1 MASPPDQVE
10 VLRGRDLSRIF
21 QIWEERHSVPGYD
34 PEPVVTR
41 LAEIFEE
48 ETEVYMRK
56 DPDPFDERHP
66 SRTDPNSELGR
77 MLKTLFR
84 KDYFMTRLV
93 NDYLRDNFFTRQNIQ
108 QCSQPLNIAA
118 CRLILVIMPGLETSA
133 VFQAEFDHLITRLY
147 GWAESSPEPLQSYA
161 TGLLG
166 AAMEVQEIA
175 VSFREQNIRLLPI
188 MLRRLH
194 VLQLAHRNRDR
205 LAEAGE
211 GMSSTAFQRMFQ
223 GEAEQISKRNSTE
236 GQNDSDMSSDGDV
249 GASPKRP
256 FAHLG
261 PSDGSGDPP
270 NGVSSVSN
278 LNTLFQN
285 ENSQNTQDAQ
295 ARLAHRNMIPIYPAT
310 IATSQMLIL
319 RYLTPM
325 GEYQEFLPHVFEH
338 NAMSLIF
345 RYIENLD
352 AKDTC
357 LAFEA
362 LKYLASLLCHKKF
375 SLEFIAN
382 GGLERLLKVPRP
394 SLAATGVSIAF
405 YYLAYCEDA
414 MERICLMPQKIITEL
429 VTYALWLLGC
439 SHDSGRCHATM
450 FFGLSCQFKTMMD
463 EFDKQDGLRK
473 LYNVIAVLPILLP
486 DDYHLNDDE
495 ECAARQVVRH
505 VCVALKKYFENHLY
519 YKYNQ
524 VTRQQC
530 PSGTLAQPV
539 FKSVKNSPEVISDQI
554 RTLQE
559 LLPMKARWSP
569 IDEFL
574 DLGGVNLLLRIIAL
588 AYEWNYSGRG
598 ETVRAALDVLNV
610 CCVIP
615 RVHAVF
621 CERIEFPEGGSA
633 AGINIVLGAA
643 EGEIVADAEVQKSS
657 LAVLVHTV
665 CAPLHRPSG
674 SLARFGSAKKRMPNK
689 NSEELLQKV
698 WESVRSNNGIIVLLS
713 LMCVKTPITD
723 ADCIR
728 GMACRAMAGLA
739 RSEMVQQIIGKL
751 PLFVNGQLQGLMR
764 DPILQEKRAEHVQFQ
779 KYALELL
786 ERVSGKAKSANNQLD
801 TSLADI
807 HKANVVAQTKIQ
819 FNEQQLL
826 ELIHQHLMARGLTE
840 TAATLVREGG
850 ISVPNPILQQHQQAA
865 ILSRNLHHSP
875 FTFRSPNTTLIQ
887 RSRIRSKTTDG
898 TFSHSTAQANLQAA
912 LAAASIDTATPTNGG
927 SGGEHL
933 KVDTTAGGNIGSGMD
948 SPPVDPFTPIKLIK
962 KTTAGSVSAGVPAGG
977 STAHGNSLTTP
988 AGNSNQRPLQKQ
1000 LSATTDTASF
1010 LVPASTSSKTTTI
1023 EPLGSS
1029 VTLDTIITEYL
1040 TNQHALCKH
1049 PMSTCPQFDLFIPHK
1064 CPDPRPNRTS
1074 GMNINF
1080 ATRFFKRHAGY
1091 SSQRFDRRLVHSNY
1105 SASRV
1110 LRPQDSEFFFTCCD
1124 FTPCATKLI
1133 TGSHSGEVKIFNL
1146 SDSNEEF
1153 SYSCHE
1159 SYVNSIICSKD
1170 GRLLLTSC
1178 AWRSPMSALWN
1189 IENSRFTQKLTWDE
1203 EEYVEFP
1210 NLKQDKVLATTGE
1223 VATIYDINTGQKVLS
1238 LVPSIY
1244 NQYTKNRATFC
1255 PSDELILSDGVLWD
1269 VASGKEI
1276 HKFDKLNQNISGVF
1290 HPNGLEIVSN
1300 TEVWDLR
1307 TFHLLRTVPA
1317 LEQCHVKFSPQN
1329 VIYGICPEVES
1340 EANTDNVCFES
1351 SFRVLDAY
1359 DYSSISTVDVKRNIY
1374 DLAINLYGSQIAI
1387 VENQGGYN
1395 SVQESVVRIYSVGR
1409 KKNTEDDAEEEEEEM
1424 ENSEDNSMS
1433 ETESVVF
1440 HGARGENGNQRRR
1453 RRRGMR
1459 INVLDDDDDIF
1470 QPGSSS
1476 SSEDDDDDEDMDD
1489 NDDGDGGDEDGDGNA
1504 EGDDDEGGNNNDDE
1518 EDASSWT
1525 TTSDL
1530 EDFLLM

>member
-1 MASPPDQVE
+1 MASPIDQTE
-10 VLRGRDLSRIF
+10 VLRGRDLTRIF
-21 QIWEERHSVPGYD
+21 QLWEERHSIPGYD
-34 PEPVVTR
+34 PEPIVTR

-66 SRTDPNSELGR
+66 SRTDPNSDLGR
-77 MLKTLFR
+77 ILKTLFR
-84 KDYFMTRLV
+84 KDHFMTRLV
-93 NDYLRDNFFTRQNIQ
+93 NDYLRDNFFTRQNVQ

-194 VLQLAHRNRDR
+194 LLQLAHRNRDR
-205 LAEAGE
+205 LVEAGE
-211 GMSSTAFQRMFQ
+211 GTSSTAFQRMFQ
-223 GEAEQISKRNSTE
+223 GEAAPISGKPPFDNHQNHSLTENS
-236 GQNDSDMSSDGDV
+236 G
-249 GASPKRP
+249 GADDDNRP

-261 PSDGSGDPP
+261 PSEGIGTTPA
-270 NGVSSVSN
+270 NGPTPVSN

-285 ENSQNTQDAQ
+285 ENSQNTQDNGQSKPAT
-295 ARLAHRNMIPIYPAT
+295 HRNLIPIYPAT

-429 VTYALWLLGC
+429 VSYALWLLGC

-473 LYNVIAVLPILLP
+473 LYNVISVLPILLST
-486 DDYHLNDDE
+486 DEYNLNDDE

-505 VCVALKKYFENHLY
+505 VCVALKKFFENHLY
-519 YKYNQ
+519 YKYSQ

-530 PSGTLAQPV
+530 PTGTLAQPV

-554 RTLQE
+554 KTLQE
-559 LLPMKARWSP
+559 LLPMKALWTP
-569 IDEFL
+569 VDEFL
-574 DLGGVNLLLRIIAL
+574 TLGGVNLLLRIIAL
-588 AYEWNYSGRG
+588 AYEWNYSGRSCSA

-615 RVHAVF
+615 RVHTVF
-621 CERIEFPEGGSA
+621 CERIEFPDEGSA

-643 EGEIVADAEVQKSS
+643 EGEIVADAEVQKSA
-657 LAVLVHTV
+657 LAVLVNTV
-665 CAPLHRPSG
+665 CAPIHRPSG

-728 GMACRAMAGLA
+728 GMACRALAGLA
-739 RSEMVQQIIGKL
+739 RSETVQQIIGKL
-751 PLFVNGQLQGLMR
+751 PLFVNGQLQSLMR

-779 KYALELL
+779 KYALELM
-786 ERVSGKAKSANNQLD
+786 ERVSGKTKTFTNQLD

-819 FNEQQLL
+819 FNEQQLYQ
-826 ELIHQHLMARGLTE
+826 LIYQHLVARGLNE
-840 TAATLVREGG
+840 TASSLVKEANLT
-850 ISVPNPILQQHQQAA
+850 IPTPLQQQLQQGPS
-865 ILSRNLHHSP
+865 IGRNLHHSP
-875 FTFRSPNTTLIQ
+875 FAFRSPNATLIQ
-887 RSRIRSKTTDG
+887 RSRIRSKTTEAV
-898 TFSHSTAQANLQAA
+898 FNHSSAQANLQAA
-912 LAAASIDTATPTNGG
+912 LAAAAAAGAEGNGMNNANGNCDVHPLRMDVPGSAGTAPTPEQVP
-927 SGGEHL
+927 SE
-933 KVDTTAGGNIGSGMD
+933 
-948 SPPVDPFTPIKLIK
+948 PFTPIKLIK
-962 KTTAGSVSAGVPAGG
+962 KTNTGSISAGGPVGG
-977 STAHGNSLTTP
+977 SSSHGNCSNLNTP
-988 AGNSNQRPLQKQ
+988 FSSSSSSNNSNQQRSLQKQ
-1000 LSATTDTASF
+1000 ISATIGTASF
-1010 LVPASTSSKTTTI
+1010 LVPASTSSKSTTVDMPGNT
-1023 EPLGSS
+1023 

-1049 PMSTCPQFDLFIPHK
+1049 PMSTCPQFDLFVPHK
-1064 CPDPRPNRTS
+1064 CPDPRPNRAS
-1074 GMNINF
+1074 GMSTNF
-1080 ATRFFKRHAGY
+1080 AARFFKRHAGF
-1091 SSQRFDRRLVHSNY
+1091 SSRRYDRRLVHSNF

-1159 SYVNSIICSKD
+1159 SYLNSIKCSKD

-1178 AWRSPMSALWN
+1178 AWRSPMSVLWN
-1189 IENSRFTQKLTWDE
+1189 IESNRFTHKLQWDE
-1203 EEYVEFP
+1203 EEYLEFP
-1210 NLKQDKVLATTGE
+1210 NVKQDKVLATTGE
-1223 VATIYDINTGQKVLS
+1223 VATIYDINTGQKILS
-1238 LVPSIY
+1238 LVPNIY
-1244 NQYTKNRATFC
+1244 NQYSKNRATFC
-1255 PSDELILSDGVLWD
+1255 PSDELVLSDGVLWD
-1269 VASGKEI
+1269 VTSGKEI
-1276 HKFDKLNQNISGVF
+1276 HKFDKLNQTISGVF

-1317 LEQCHVKFSPQN
+1317 LDQCYVKFSPQN
-1329 VIYGICPEVES
+1329 VIYGICPELET
-1340 EANTDNVCFES
+1340 ETNADNVFFES
-1351 SFRVLDAY
+1351 SFKVLDGY

-1374 DLAINLYGSQIAI
+1374 DLAINMYGSQIAI
-1387 VENQGGYN
+1387 VENQGGFN

-1433 ETESVVF
+1433 ETESV
-1440 HGARGENGNQRRR
+1440 
-1453 RRRGMR
+1453 
-1459 INVLDDDDDIF
+1459 
-1470 QPGSSS
+1470 GSSS
-1476 SSEDDDDDEDMDD
+1476 SSEDDDDEDDD
-1489 NDDGDGGDEDGDGNA
+1489 NDNDEDGGDGGDGD
-1504 EGDDDEGGNNNDDE
+1504 GDDDNDGEDDDGANNNDDEADE

-1530 EDFLLM
+1530 EDFLML

>member
-588 AYEWNYSGRG
+588 AYEWNYSGRFSSG

-1433 ETESVVF
+1433 ETESV
-1440 HGARGENGNQRRR
+1440 
-1453 RRRGMR
+1453 
-1459 INVLDDDDDIF
+1459 
-1470 QPGSSS
+1470 GSSS

>member
-1433 ETESVVF
+1433 ETESV
-1440 HGARGENGNQRRR
+1440 
-1453 RRRGMR
+1453 
-1459 INVLDDDDDIF
+1459 
-1470 QPGSSS
+1470 GSSS

>member
-10 VLRGRDLSRIF
+10 ILRGRDLSRIF
-21 QIWEERHSVPGYD
+21 QLWEERHSIPGYD
-34 PEPVVTR
+34 PEPIVTR

-84 KDYFMTRLV
+84 KDHFMTRLV
-93 NDYLRDNFFTRQNIQ
+93 NDYLRDNFFTRQNVQ

-223 GEAEQISKRNSTE
+223 GEAAMISQKNSFE
-236 GQNDSDMSSDGDV
+236 GQNDSVVVDGEV
-249 GASPKRP
+249 GDGSPERP
-256 FAHLG
+256 FADLG
-261 PSDGSGDPP
+261 PPSTSEIPP

-285 ENSQNTQDAQ
+285 ENSQHTQDGQ
-295 ARLAHRNMIPIYPAT
+295 SRQAHRNMIPIHPAT

-345 RYIENLD
+345 RYIETLD
-352 AKDTC
+352 SKDTC

-439 SHDSGRCHATM
+439 THDSGRCHATM

-473 LYNVIAVLPILLP
+473 LYNVIAVLPILMP
-486 DDYHLNDDE
+486 ADEYHLNDDE

-539 FKSVKNSPEVISDQI
+539 FKSVKNSSEVISEQI

-559 LLPMKARWSP
+559 LLPMKARWSAV
-569 IDEFL
+569 DEFL
-574 DLGGVNLLLRIIAL
+574 DLGGINLLLRIIAL

-598 ETVRAALDVLNV
+598 ETVRTALDVLNV

-621 CERIEFPEGGSA
+621 CERIEFPDEGSA

-643 EGEIVADAEVQKSS
+643 EGEIVADAEVQKSA

-728 GMACRAMAGLA
+728 GMACRALAGLA
-739 RSEMVQQIIGKL
+739 RSETVQQIIGKL
-751 PLFVNGQLQGLMR
+751 PLFVNGQLQSLMR

-826 ELIHQHLMARGLTE
+826 ELIHQHLVVRGLTE

-850 ISVPNPILQQHQQAA
+850 ITVPNALLQQHQQVAS
-865 ILSRNLHHSP
+865 ISRNLHHSP
-875 FTFRSPNTTLIQ
+875 FAFRSPNATIIQ

-898 TFSHSTAQANLQAA
+898 TTFNHSIAQTNLQAA
-912 LAAASIDTATPTNGG
+912 LAAASIDGLAPPNGG
-927 SGGEHL
+927 EQT
-933 KVDTTAGGNIGSGMD
+933 KEDTAGGAGHSSGHE

-962 KTTAGSVSAGVPAGG
+962 KSTAGSVSAGVAAAG
-977 STAHGNSLTTP
+977 STSHGGVQGTP
-988 AGNSNQRPLQKQ
+988 FSSSSSSHQRTLQKQ

-1010 LVPASTSSKTTTI
+1010 LVPASTSSKTATTEVPGNSI
-1023 EPLGSS
+1023 S
-1029 VTLDTIITEYL
+1029 LDTIITEYL

-1049 PMSTCPQFDLFIPHK
+1049 PMSTCPQFDLFAPHK
-1064 CPDPRPNRTS
+1064 CPDPRPNRAS
-1074 GMNINF
+1074 GMSINF

-1091 SSQRFDRRLVHSNY
+1091 SSRRFDRRLVHSNF

-1170 GRLLLTSC
+1170 GQLLLTSC

-1189 IENSRFTQKLTWDE
+1189 IENSRFTQKLTWEE

-1223 VATIYDINTGQKVLS
+1223 TATIYDINTGQKVLS

-1269 VASGKEI
+1269 VSSGKEI
-1276 HKFDKLNQNISGVF
+1276 HKFDKLNQTISGVF

-1317 LEQCHVKFSPQN
+1317 LDQCHVKFSTQN
-1329 VIYGICPEVES
+1329 VIYGICPEVETEPS
-1340 EANTDNVCFES
+1340 ADNVCFES

-1374 DLAINLYGSQIAI
+1374 DLAINQYGCQIAI

-1433 ETESVVF
+1433 ETESV
-1440 HGARGENGNQRRR
+1440 
-1453 RRRGMR
+1453 
-1459 INVLDDDDDIF
+1459 
-1470 QPGSSS
+1470 GSSS
-1476 SSEDDDDDEDMDD
+1476 SSEDDDDEDMDD
-1489 NDDGDGGDEDGDGNA
+1489 NDDDGDGDEDGDG
-1504 EGDDDEGGNNNDDE
+1504 EEDGGANNNDDE
-1518 EDASSWT
+1518 DASSWS